1 MGKAIDLTGTKIGML
16 SIIERKIENNR
27 TYYLCKCDCGNEKWL
42 RSDCIIKKN
51 KISNC
56 GCVKNYKSTDI
67 TGKRFGRLVAIKRV
81 GVYYRSPLWECKCDC
96 GNVVNIPILN
106 LNNGG
111 SRSCGCLKN
120 DNITLNFS
128 KADKDLQLLFLKE
141 LLSSKLKNKQVSRS
155 KVLAIRNFLEMNLK
169 TEEEKN
175 KRFENDFHAIYHYLK
190 SPLIKREHIIAIT
203 NLLS

>member
-1 MGKAIDLTGTKIGML
+1 MTKLLTIFLVILLIKAALIMFPRLIRNGI
-16 SIIERKIENNR
+16 RKNVPYKRYTAEEVIA
-27 TYYLCKCDCGNEKWL
+27 CKYMKPD
-42 RSDCIIKKN
+42 
-51 KISNC
+51 
-56 GCVKNYKSTDI
+56 
-67 TGKRFGRLVAIKRV
+67 
-81 GVYYRSPLWECKCDC
+81 VYYSKQLKQKGDYK
-96 GNVVNIPILN
+96 I
-106 LNNGG
+106 
-111 SRSCGCLKN
+111 KN